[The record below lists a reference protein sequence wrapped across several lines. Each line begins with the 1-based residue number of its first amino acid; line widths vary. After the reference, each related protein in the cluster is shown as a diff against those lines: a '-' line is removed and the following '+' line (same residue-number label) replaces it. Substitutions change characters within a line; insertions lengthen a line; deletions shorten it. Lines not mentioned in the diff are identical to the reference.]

1 MLDLAISGDTKTFL
15 GGFVGFLLGHG
26 TDAGWRAT
34 LENVQGE
41 KV

>member
-1 MLDLAISGDTKTFL
+1 MLDLAISGDAKTFF
-15 GGFVGFLLGHG
+15 GRFVGFLLGHG
-26 TDAGWRAT
+26 TDAGWRAA